1 MQKLGKNTNAIPTYT
16 GQKSRER
23 IRVINTKTTIKSE
36 NMKAI
41 YPVQKILS
49 VWVGN
54 FPAGFRV
61 IDRFDNGVATSIKS
75 IDLNAPTY
83 QNAQALSS
91 RLNSYVDSLA
101 GWQGQT
107 TPYGG
112 VVIQPSQVTARTLQ
126 VAVPTGSM
134 SAAQQGVFNAA
145 AQRAQSLGINFIT
158 TPVP

>member
-1 MQKLGKNTNAIPTYT
+1 
-16 GQKSRER
+16 
-23 IRVINTKTTIKSE
+23 
-36 NMKAI
+36 MKAI